1 MYNPMPKEMILG
13 EREEDGKKVALEN
26 VGVTE
31 GISSLAKSVTS
42 PVLAVNSLGTLV
54 HAVNHRLVVFL

>member
-1 MYNPMPKEMILG
+1 MGRKW
-13 EREEDGKKVALEN
+13 RLEN